1 MKRAIISRSV
11 ELGEGHARRDTADL
25 SDPKTFFLHVAL
37 TVVSVVVAVPIVCGI
52 LALMFGK

>member
-11 ELGEGHARRDTADL
+11 ELGEGHARRDTPDL

-37 TVVSVVVAVPIVCGI
+37 FVVSIVVGIPILFGI
-52 LALMFGK
+52 LNLMFGQ